1 MSKKDN
7 EKTFINIPENAGSG
21 PSWVAIAA
29 TGLFQMY
36 PIFAFLLFLKLRRMW
51 QNSRLEKYRTYA
63 RAIGNSLAI
72 SIKELAKTVG
82 KPRSEVRDD
91 LAKMI
96 AKGYLGPEAYVDH
109 SRDMLYILR
118 PAAEDVHAHSG
129 HVNFDFS
136 DLSDIVSDISGIAG
150 EVAHT
155 LKDAFKDTRNA
166 FKDARQ
172 DVRTGHNY
180 APSGTRP
187 EAHAE
192 EAQKAGS
199 DEYAEAQKTE
209 YAAFGAYGDEAQK
222 AEYAAYGAY
231 GDEAQKAEYAAGG
244 SAEAPKTDAA
254 DVDSGKSE
262 SEATLMQLKK
272 LNDDIAD
279 EDVSNKIDRIAMLTG
294 DIYAFVALNPE
305 RAGEVRKFMNY
316 YLPTTMKLLTSYSLL
331 ERQSYQGENII
342 NARKDIEKILETLV
356 HAFEKQLDQLFA
368 TDAVDISSDIQVLET
383 MMAKDGL
390 SEEKKG
396 YTLRL

>member
-1 MSKKDN
+1 MSKKDK

-63 RAIGNSLAI
+63 QAIGNSLAI
-72 SIKELAKTVG
+72 SIKELARTVG
-82 KPRSEVRDD
+82 KPRSEVRED

-118 PAAEDVHAHSG
+118 PAAEDVHAHNG

-136 DLSDIVSDISGIAG
+136 DLSDIVSDINGIAG
-150 EVAHT
+150 DVART

-172 DVRTGHNY
+172 DARTGHNY

-187 EAHAE
+187 DAYAE
-192 EAQKAGS
+192 ETQKAGS
-199 DEYAEAQKTE
+199 DEYAAAQT
-209 YAAFGAYGDEAQK
+209 
-222 AEYAAYGAY
+222 AEYAAYSTY

-279 EDVSNKIDRIAMLTG
+279 EEVSNKIDRIAMLTG

>member
-1 MSKKDN
+1 MSKKDK

-72 SIKELAKTVG
+72 SIKELARTVG
-82 KPRSEVRDD
+82 KPRSEVRED

-118 PAAEDVHAHSG
+118 PAAEDVHAHNG

-136 DLSDIVSDISGIAG
+136 DLSDIVSDINGIAG
-150 EVAHT
+150 DVART

-172 DVRTGHNY
+172 DARTGHNY

-187 EAHAE
+187 DAYAE
-192 EAQKAGS
+192 ETQKAGS
-199 DEYAEAQKTE
+199 DEYAAAQT
-209 YAAFGAYGDEAQK
+209 
-222 AEYAAYGAY
+222 AEYAAYGTY

-279 EDVSNKIDRIAMLTG
+279 EEVSNKIDRIAMLTG

-396 YTLRL
+396 YTLRI

>member
-1 MSKKDN
+1 MSKKD
-7 EKTFINIPENAGSG
+7 KVFINIPENEGGG

-29 TGLFQMY
+29 TGIFQIY
-36 PIFAFLLFLKLRRMW
+36 PVFALLLFLKLRKIWR
-51 QNSRLEKYRTYA
+51 NSRLEKYRMYA

-72 SIKELAKTVG
+72 SVKELAKSVG
-82 KPRSEVRDD
+82 KPRSEVRED
-91 LAKMI
+91 LVKMI

-109 SRDMLYILR
+109 AKDMLYILR
-118 PAAEDVHAHSG
+118 PASEDVHARSG

-136 DLSDIVSDISGIAG
+136 ELSDIMSDIGGIAG
-150 EVAHT
+150 EVAQT

-187 EAHAE
+187 GAQEDGEAQKGASAAYSAYGE
-192 EAQKAGS
+192 EAQKAGF
-199 DEYAEAQKTE
+199 A
-209 YAAFGAYGDEAQK
+209 
-222 AEYAAYGAY
+222 
-231 GDEAQKAEYAAGG
+231 AAGG
-244 SAEAPKTDAA
+244 SYEAPKTDAA

-262 SEATLMQLKK
+262 SEATLAQLKK

-279 EDVSNKIDRIAMLTG
+279 EEVSGKIDRIAMLTG
-294 DIYAFVALNPE
+294 DIYAFVTLNPE

-342 NARKDIEKILETLV
+342 NARRDIEKILDTLV

-396 YTLRL
+396 YTLKL